1 MSSSELRAKAVRRRL
16 LAGLA
21 AAAIA
26 LPGCTVRPLY
36 SSAPLATSGL
46 PAAVDLSSIAVKP
59 ALTRYGQEVRNHLIF
74 LLSGGKGE
82 PAEPL
87 YSLDLTVSVVQ
98 ESAATIQ
105 VATEN
110 QPTAA
115 TVTVI
120 GSFTLTNMQGET
132 IGQGSQ
138 RIMSSYDVPQQEFAA
153 LRARRD
159 AENRA
164 ARELAELLRLVIAQE
179 LAKTWK
185 AKEPDKPSAK
195 ADAKAG

>member
-1 MSSSELRAKAVRRRL
+1 MSSSELRAKIVSRRL
-16 LAGLA
+16 LIGLA
-21 AAAIA
+21 VAAIA

-46 PAAVDLSSIAVKP
+46 PAAADLSSIAIKP
-59 ALTRYGQEVRNHLIF
+59 PVTRYGQEVRNHLIF

-87 YSLDLTVSVVQ
+87 YSLALTVSAVE
-98 ESAATIQ
+98 ESAASIQ

-115 TVTVI
+115 TMTMI
-120 GSFTLTNMQGET
+120 GSFTLTNMEGEV
-132 IGQGSQ
+132 IGKGSQ
-138 RIMSSYDVPQQEFAA
+138 RIMSSYDLPQQEFAA
-153 LRARRD
+153 LRAKRD

-179 LAKTWK
+179 LAKTWSP
-185 AKEPDKPSAK
+185 ESAK
-195 ADAKAG
+195 AGAKAG

>member
-1 MSSSELRAKAVRRRL
+1 MSSSEPRAKAALNRRL
-16 LAGLA
+16 LIGLA
-21 AAAIA
+21 AAALA
-26 LPGCTVRPLY
+26 LPACTVRPLY
-36 SSAPLATSGL
+36 SSAPLATSGV
-46 PAAVDLSSIAVKP
+46 PASEDLSSIAIKP
-59 ALTRYGQEVRNHLIF
+59 ALTRYAQEVRNHLIF

-82 PAEPL
+82 PAEPR
-87 YSLDLTVSVVQ
+87 YSLDLTVSVLQ
-98 ESAATIQ
+98 ESAASIQ

-120 GSFTLTNMQGET
+120 GTFTLTDMQGNK
-132 IGQGSQ
+132 IGEGSQ
-138 RIMSSYDVPQQEFAA
+138 RVMSSYDVPQQEFAA

-179 LAKTWK
+179 LAKTWPPK
-185 AKEPDKPSAK
+185 SDK
-195 ADAKAG
+195 ADVKAG